1 MKKSVYLEIKRRI
14 VFLDYKP
21 GQFLYT
27 KELMKEFGV
36 SLTPIREALI
46 YLEAEGLIHIIPN
59 RGACVSEVSFQ
70 DLKDIFEVRLF
81 LIGQSGRLAAQRIT
95 DEELTKM
102 KKLLKKIKQEKERKL
117 LIQLDSEFHDL
128 VNQATKNGA
137 LAKTLERLLNQVAR
151 LWFFTR
157 EENDTYSSQ
166 IPEDFEKLI
175 KALEN
180 KNQSR
185 SEQILRNH
193 VIHFIDQVKMS
204 LSNEEA
210 TSGVYSSQKDNSRSG

>member
-1 MKKSVYLEIKRRI
+1 MNKRIYSEIKRRI

-46 YLEAEGLIHIIPN
+46 YLEAEDLIHIIPN
-59 RGACVSEVSFQ
+59 RGAYVSEVSFQ
-70 DLKDIFEVRLF
+70 DFKDIFEVRLL

-95 DEELTKM
+95 NEELTKM
-102 KKLLKKIKQEKERKL
+102 KKLLKKIKQERERKV

-128 VNQATKNGA
+128 INQATKNRA
-137 LAKTLERLLNQVAR
+137 LAKTLERLRNQVAR
-151 LWFFTR
+151 LWVFTT
-157 EENDTYSSQ
+157 EKNDIYSSQ
-166 IPEDFEKLI
+166 IPKDLEELV

-180 KNQSR
+180 KDQSR
-185 SEQILRNH
+185 SEQTLKNH
-193 VIHFIDQVKMS
+193 TIHFIDQVKMS
-204 LSNEEA
+204 LYTGEEVA
-210 TSGVYSSQKDNSRSG
+210 PVVYSK

>member
-1 MKKSVYLEIKRRI
+1 MNIMKKKVYSEIKRRI

-27 KELMKEFGV
+27 KELMKEFSV

-59 RGACVSEVSFQ
+59 RGAYVSEVSFQ
-70 DLKDIFEVRLF
+70 DFKDIFEVRLF

-95 DEELTKM
+95 DEELMKM
-102 KKLLKKIKQEKERKL
+102 KELFKKIKQEKERKL

-128 VNQATKNGA
+128 VNQATKNRT
-137 LAKTLERLLNQVAR
+137 LAKTLERLRNQVAH
-151 LWFFTR
+151 LWLFTR
-157 EENDTYSSQ
+157 EKNDTYSSR
-166 IPEDFEKLI
+166 IPGDFEELI

-180 KNQSR
+180 KDQSR

-193 VIHFIDQVKMS
+193 AIHFINQIKMS
-204 LSNEEA
+204 LYSEEPA
-210 TSGVYSSQKDNSRSG
+210 SVAYSK

>member
-1 MKKSVYLEIKRRI
+1 MKKKVYSEMKRRI

-46 YLEAEGLIHIIPN
+46 YLEAEELVHIIPN
-59 RGACVSEVSFQ
+59 RGAHVSEVSFQ
-70 DLKDIFEVRLF
+70 DFKDIFEVRLF

-95 DEELTKM
+95 NEELTKM
-102 KKLLKKIKQEKERKL
+102 KKLLKKIKQEKERKV

-128 VNQATKNGA
+128 VNQATKNRA
-137 LAKTLERLLNQVAR
+137 LAKTLERLRNQVAR
-151 LWFFTR
+151 LWVFTR
-157 EENDTYSSQ
+157 EENDIYSSQ
-166 IPEDFEKLI
+166 IPKDFETLV

-180 KNQSR
+180 KDQSK

-193 VIHFIDQVKMS
+193 TIHFIDQVKMS
-204 LSNEEA
+204 LYTGEEVTPVA
-210 TSGVYSSQKDNSRSG
+210 HSK

>member
-1 MKKSVYLEIKRRI
+1 MKKKVYSEIKRRI

-27 KELMKEFGV
+27 KELMKEFSV

-59 RGACVSEVSFQ
+59 RGAYVGEVSFQ
-70 DLKDIFEVRLF
+70 DFKDIFEVRLF

-95 DEELTKM
+95 SEELMKM
-102 KKLLKKIKQEKERKL
+102 RKLLKKIKQEKERKL

-128 VNQATKNGA
+128 VNQATKNRT
-137 LAKTLERLLNQVAR
+137 LAKTLERLRNQVAR
-151 LWFFTR
+151 LWLFTR
-157 EENDTYSSQ
+157 EKSDTYSSQ
-166 IPEDFEKLI
+166 IPGDFEELI

-180 KNQSR
+180 KDQSK

-193 VIHFIDQVKMS
+193 AVHFINQVKMS
-204 LSNEEA
+204 LYNEEPA
-210 TSGVYSSQKDNSRSG
+210 SVAYSK

>member
-1 MKKSVYLEIKRRI
+1 MKKNVYSEIKRRI

-46 YLEAEGLIHIIPN
+46 YLEAEGLIYMIPN

-137 LAKTLERLLNQVAR
+137 LAKTLERLRNQVAR

-157 EENDTYSSQ
+157 KENDTYSSQ
-166 IPEDFEKLI
+166 IPADFEELI

-180 KNQSR
+180 KDQNR
-185 SEQILRNH
+185 SGQILRNH

-204 LSNEEA
+204 LSNEEV
-210 TSGVYSSQKDNSRSG
+210 TSGVYSSQKGNSWSG

>member
-1 MKKSVYLEIKRRI
+1 MKKRVYSEIKRRI

-27 KELMKEFGV
+27 KELMKEFEI

-59 RGACVSEVSFQ
+59 RGAYVSEVSFQ
-70 DLKDIFEVRLF
+70 SLQDVFEVRLF

-95 DEELTKM
+95 NEELAKLE
-102 KKLLKKIKQEKERKL
+102 KLLKKIKQEKKRKL
-117 LIQLDSEFHDL
+117 LIQLDAEFHDL
-128 VNQATKNGA
+128 VNQATQNKA
-137 LAKTLERLLNQVAR
+137 LAKTLERLRNQVAR
-151 LWFFTR
+151 LWLFTR

-166 IPEDFEKLI
+166 IPEDFEELI
-175 KALEN
+175 KAL
-180 KNQSR
+180 KKKDQSG

-193 VIHFIDQVKMS
+193 VIHFIDQVKVS
-204 LSNEEA
+204 LYAEKGV
-210 TSGVYSSQKDNSRSG
+210 TSVA

>member
-1 MKKSVYLEIKRRI
+1 MKEKVYSEIKRRI

-46 YLEAEGLIHIIPN
+46 HLEAEELIHMIPN
-59 RGACVSEVSFQ
+59 RGAYVSEVSFQ

-95 DEELTKM
+95 NEELTKM
-102 KKLLKKIKQEKERKL
+102 KKLLKKIKQERKRKV

-128 VNQATKNGA
+128 INQATKNRA
-137 LAKTLERLLNQVAR
+137 LAKTLERLRNQVAR
-151 LWFFTR
+151 LWVFTR
-157 EENDTYSSQ
+157 EENDIYSSQ
-166 IPEDFEKLI
+166 IPEDFEELI

-180 KNQSR
+180 KDQSR

-193 VIHFIDQVKMS
+193 AIHFIDQVKMS
-204 LSNEEA
+204 LYNGEPASVA
-210 TSGVYSSQKDNSRSG
+210 YSK

>member
-1 MKKSVYLEIKRRI
+1 MKKKVYSEIKRRI

-27 KELMKEFGV
+27 KELMKEFSV
-36 SLTPIREALI
+36 SLTPIRETLI

-59 RGACVSEVSFQ
+59 RGAYVGEASFQ
-70 DLKDIFEVRLF
+70 DFKDIFEVRLF

-95 DEELTKM
+95 SEELMKM
-102 KKLLKKIKQEKERKL
+102 RKLLKKIKQEKERNL

-128 VNQATKNGA
+128 VNQATKNRA
-137 LAKTLERLLNQVAR
+137 LAKTLERLRNQVTR
-151 LWFFTR
+151 LWLFTR
-157 EENDTYSSQ
+157 EKSDTYSSQ
-166 IPEDFEKLI
+166 IPGDFEELI

-180 KNQSR
+180 KDQSK

-193 VIHFIDQVKMS
+193 AIHFINQVKMS
-204 LSNEEA
+204 LYNEEPA
-210 TSGVYSSQKDNSRSG
+210 SVAYSK